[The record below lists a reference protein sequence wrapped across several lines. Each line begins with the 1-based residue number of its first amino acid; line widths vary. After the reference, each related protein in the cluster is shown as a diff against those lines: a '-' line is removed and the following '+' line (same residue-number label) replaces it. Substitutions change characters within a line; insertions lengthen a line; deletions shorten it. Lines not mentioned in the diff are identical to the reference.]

1 MIRLNVLDIAEG
13 TGVDGPGLRTA
24 IYLAGCQHHCPGC
37 HNPQS
42 WDMNG
47 GSSMTIDDLIAIVK
61 VNDFNVTL
69 SGGDPLFHP
78 EEVMELCRKIK
89 IDTGKTIWCYTG
101 FTWEEIS
108 ANKSLSAVMR
118 WIDVLVDGRFDI
130 SRRDTSLRFRGSS
143 NQRIIDVNASM
154 GKISPIELTEYYDNP
169 RL

>member
-1 MIRLNVLDIAEG
+1 
-13 TGVDGPGLRTA
+13 
-24 IYLAGCQHHCPGC
+24 
-37 HNPQS
+37 
-42 WDMNG
+42 
-47 GSSMTIDDLIAIVK
+47 MTIDDLIAIVK

-130 SRRDTSLRFRGSS
+130 NRRDTSLRFRGSS

-154 GKISPIELTEYYDNP
+154 GKISPIELTEYYDDP